1 MPSNMELIKINTD
14 YYIIVDD
21 SKIKIDDFYIDDSN
35 TVRCA
40 ITEVESYWT
49 HRKHYKKVTHST
61 KPLEDV
67 TVLVR
72 PDGSDVSE
80 TIFDKVK
87 GISLPEVKKITGE
100 VDMEELELKYHQQL
114 IQRREVAKNFRGQ
127 VAGNHPDMF
136 TSREMLSMM
145 EGFTDGYTQALE
157 DNKNKQYTEEDMKYM
172 FECGRNYQNNAEI
185 TFKVSMDFIKDRVKW
200 EVEFVDGKLKLI

>member
-1 MPSNMELIKINTD
+1 MELIKINTD

-87 GISLPEVKKITGE
+87 GISLPEVKKVTGE
-100 VDMEELELKYHQQL
+100 VDMKELELKYHQQL

-172 FECGRNYQNNAEI
+172 FECGRNYQNNAEV

-200 EVEFVDGKLKLI
+200 EVEFVDGKLKLK

>member
-1 MPSNMELIKINTD
+1 MELIKINTNH
-14 YYIIVDD
+14 YIIVDD

-35 TVRCA
+35 TVRCV

-87 GISLPEVKKITGE
+87 EISLSEIKKLIGE
-100 VDMEELELKYHQQL
+100 VNLEELELIYHQQL
-114 IQRREVAKNFRGQ
+114 MQRREVAKNFRGQ

-145 EGFTDGYTQALE
+145 EGFTDGYTQALD
-157 DNKNKQYTEEDMKYM
+157 DNKDKKYTDDDVIAIVKKSRETGLSAEYIIISD
-172 FECGRNYQNNAEI
+172 YQP
-185 TFKVSMDFIKDRVKW
+185 KSHW
-200 EVEFVDGKLKLI
+200 EVEFVDGKLKLK

>member
-1 MPSNMELIKINTD
+1 MELIKINTD
-14 YYIIVDD
+14 HYIIVDD
-21 SKIKIDDFYIDDSN
+21 SKIEDNDWMQRNDEYPVQAVPNFWWDFKDRY
-35 TVRCA
+35 R
-40 ITEVESYWT
+40 
-49 HRKHYKKVTHST
+49 KVTHST
-61 KPLEDV
+61 KEI
-67 TVLVR
+67 
-72 PDGSDVSE
+72 GSNVGSRY
-80 TIFDKVK
+80 IPSNVK
-87 GISLPEVKKITGE
+87 YLSLGEVKKVTGE

-172 FECGRNYQNNAEI
+172 FECGRNYQNNAEV

>member
-1 MPSNMELIKINTD
+1 MELIKINRE
-14 YYIIVDD
+14 YYIIVDE
-21 SKIKIDDFYIDDSN
+21 SKIEHNDWIQRNDEHPQAVVD
-35 TVRCA
+35 
-40 ITEVESYWT
+40 
-49 HRKHYKKVTHST
+49 HRWNFEGKYRKVTHST
-61 KPLEDV
+61 KELGSNVGSTYTPSNVKYLSLEDV
-67 TVLVR
+67 K
-72 PDGSDVSE
+72 
-80 TIFDKVK
+80 KV
-87 GISLPEVKKITGE
+87 TGE

-172 FECGRNYQNNAEI
+172 FECGRNYQNNAEV

-200 EVEFVDGKLKLI
+200 EVEFVDGKLKLK

>member
-1 MPSNMELIKINTD
+1 MELIKINTD

-172 FECGRNYQNNAEI
+172 FECGRNYQNNAEV

-200 EVEFVDGKLKLI
+200 EVEFVDGKLKLK

>member
-1 MPSNMELIKINTD
+1 MELIKINTNH
-14 YYIIVDD
+14 YIIVDD
-21 SKIKIDDFYIDDSN
+21 SKIEDNDWMQRNDEHPVQAVPNFWWDFKDRY
-35 TVRCA
+35 R
-40 ITEVESYWT
+40 
-49 HRKHYKKVTHST
+49 KVTHST
-61 KPLEDV
+61 KPLEDI

-87 GISLPEVKKITGE
+87 EISLSEIKKLIGE
-100 VDMEELELKYHQQL
+100 VNMEELELIYHQQL
-114 IQRREVAKNFRGQ
+114 MQRREVAKNFRGQ

-172 FECGRNYQNNAEI
+172 FECGRNYQNNAEV

-200 EVEFVDGKLKLI
+200 EVEFVDGKLKLK

>member
-1 MPSNMELIKINTD
+1 MELIKINPD
-14 YYIIVDD
+14 HYIVVDD

-87 GISLPEVKKITGE
+87 EISLSKVKKIIGE
-100 VDMEELELKYHQQL
+100 VDMEELELKYHKKL
-114 IQRREVAKNFRGQ
+114 MERREIAKNFRGQ

-157 DNKNKQYTEEDMKYM
+157 DTKNKKT
-172 FECGRNYQNNAEI
+172 I
-185 TFKVSMDFIKDRVKW
+185 W
-200 EVEFVDGKLKLI
+200 EVEFIGGELKLI

>member
-1 MPSNMELIKINTD
+1 MELIKINTD
-14 YYIIVDD
+14 HYIIVDD
-21 SKIKIDDFYIDDSN
+21 SKIEDNDWMQRNDEHPVQAVPNFWWDFKDRY
-35 TVRCA
+35 R
-40 ITEVESYWT
+40 
-49 HRKHYKKVTHST
+49 KVTHST
-61 KPLEDV
+61 KEL
-67 TVLVR
+67 
-72 PDGSDVSE
+72 GSNVGS
-80 TIFDKVK
+80 TYTPSNVK
-87 GISLPEVKKITGE
+87 YLSLGEVKKITGE

-172 FECGRNYQNNAEI
+172 FECGRNYQNNAEV

-200 EVEFVDGKLKLI
+200 EVEFVDGKLKLK

>member
-1 MPSNMELIKINTD
+1 MELTKINTD

-21 SKIKIDDFYIDDSN
+21 SKIEDNDWMQRNDEHPVQAVPNFWWDFKDRY
-35 TVRCA
+35 R
-40 ITEVESYWT
+40 
-49 HRKHYKKVTHST
+49 KVTHST
-61 KPLEDV
+61 KKL
-67 TVLVR
+67 
-72 PDGSDVSE
+72 GSNVGS
-80 TIFDKVK
+80 TYTPSNVK
-87 GISLPEVKKITGE
+87 YLSLGEVKKVTGE
-100 VDMEELELKYHQQL
+100 VNLEELELKYHQQL

-145 EGFTDGYTQALE
+145 EGFTYGYTQALE

-172 FECGRNYQNNAEI
+172 FECGRNYQNNAEV

-200 EVEFVDGKLKLI
+200 EVEFVDGKLKLK

>member
-1 MPSNMELIKINTD
+1 MELIKINPD
-14 YYIIVDD
+14 HYVIVDD

-67 TVLVR
+67 MVLVR

-80 TIFDKVK
+80 TIFYKVK
-87 GISLPEVKKITGE
+87 EISLSEVKKIIGE
-100 VDMEELELKYHQQL
+100 VDMEELELKYHKKL
-114 IQRREVAKNFRGQ
+114 MERREIAKNFRGQ

-157 DNKNKQYTEEDMKYM
+157 DTKNKKTH
-172 FECGRNYQNNAEI
+172 
-185 TFKVSMDFIKDRVKW
+185 W
-200 EVEFVDGKLKLI
+200 EVEFIDGELKLI

>member
-1 MPSNMELIKINTD
+1 MELIKINRD
-14 YYIIVDD
+14 YYIIVDE
-21 SKIKIDDFYIDDSN
+21 SKIEHNDWIQRNDEHPQAVVD
-35 TVRCA
+35 
-40 ITEVESYWT
+40 
-49 HRKHYKKVTHST
+49 HRWNFEGKYRKVTHST
-61 KPLEDV
+61 KEL
-67 TVLVR
+67 
-72 PDGSDVSE
+72 GSNVGS
-80 TIFDKVK
+80 TYTPSNVK
-87 GISLPEVKKITGE
+87 YLSLGEVKKVTGE

-172 FECGRNYQNNAEI
+172 FECGRNYQNNAEV

-200 EVEFVDGKLKLI
+200 EVEFVDGKLKLK